1 MLGLSLKTFLDIT
14 HSVKEKQKREKRES
28 YNHENYQSSSNFVYI
43 IGVH

>member
-14 HSVKEKQKREKRES
+14 HSVKEKQKRES
-28 YNHENYQSSSNFVYI
+28 YHENYQSSSNFVYI